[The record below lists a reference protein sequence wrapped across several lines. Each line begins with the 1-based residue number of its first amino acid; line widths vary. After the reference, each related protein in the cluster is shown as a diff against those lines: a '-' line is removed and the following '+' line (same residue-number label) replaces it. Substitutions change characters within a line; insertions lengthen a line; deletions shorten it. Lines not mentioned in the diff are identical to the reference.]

1 MMDRTARAGVDPD
14 QDSIAEE
21 ATSNPTAPVK
31 RSSLEHWW
39 SPPPFVMPQLQN
51 ARATGDRDKNSP
63 PPALGHGWIMD
74 GSNQTSS

>member
-1 MMDRTARAGVDPD
+1 MMDRTTRAGVDPD

-21 ATSNPTAPVK
+21 
-31 RSSLEHWW
+31 
-39 SPPPFVMPQLQN
+39 
-51 ARATGDRDKNSP
+51 ATGDRDKNSP